1 MVNQSV
7 SCKGKQRVGLI
18 VMELAKMTLLDLL
31 KTLPAGTV
39 LPVEESIRI
48 LLEVLQGIQEMHQLG
63 IAHRDLKAENILL
76 MADGIVKLCDFGSSS
91 S

>member
-1 MVNQSV
+1 
-7 SCKGKQRVGLI
+7 
-18 VMELAKMTLLDLL
+18 MTLLDLL

-48 LLEVLQGIQEMHQLG
+48 PTRQGIQEMHQLG

-76 MADGIVKLCDFGSSS
+76 MADGIVKLCDFGSSFLGHLMFS
-91 S
+91 LHSCCPTALRRRIR